1 MSYVLYIIRNCPLT
15 YSIYYYQ
22 AISINKYTKCFLM
35 SVYVN

>member
-1 MSYVLYIIRNCPLT
+1 MPYVLYIIRNCPLT

-22 AISINKYTKCFLM
+22 AISVNKYAKYFLM